1 MFELIMRAANNR
13 TEQVDSEDFG
23 IPKKLF
29 IDGSLDLKMSSTADE
44 AGLLYAF
51 VDENQTGKVTE
62 EEWSVFEHVTSVA
75 DEDMLTDLN
84 E

>member
-1 MFELIMRAANNR
+1 MC
-13 TEQVDSEDFG
+13 
-23 IPKKLF
+23 
-29 IDGSLDLKMSSTADE
+29 STAED
-44 AGLLYAF
+44 AGLLYAL

-62 EEWSVFEHVTSVA
+62 EEWSIFEQVTSVA